1 MQFATGNYPAGASVR
16 ICTAMIA
23 LFATACSPPPGDD
36 EASETAASQV
46 TAPVTA
52 HTEPAPVVDSNPLRN
67 AYFGETHLH
76 TAYSLDAYIGGA
88 RLTPADAYRFAK
100 GEAVE
105 ALGQGNRISKPL
117 DFAAVTDHAE
127 YLGEMQSTMVEGTPG
142 HDQEL
147 LQQLRALT
155 DENERRQWFLKY
167 VIMNTRGDKPQHPPF
182 YAGPETTKSAWKVT
196 LDAAEQHNDPG
207 RFTALVAFEW
217 SSSPKGAN
225 LHRDVILRGA
235 QVPDL
240 PVSSFEDP
248 REEGLWEWLG
258 GLEKQGINVLAI
270 PHNSNASKG
279 LMFADTN
286 SRGEPLDL
294 GYAEQRAHFEP
305 LIEMMQ
311 VKGNSEVHRKF
322 WPADEFA
329 DFENADSL
337 AKFSER
343 VIEKRNFVRT
353 GVTSGLACEQKL
365 GANPYKLGFVG
376 GTDSHNGMPGDVE
389 EYDWPGG
396 HGLEDGSP
404 ARRQGAEVGGWLE
417 AKDLN
422 PGALTG
428 VWAESN
434 TRDSIWDAMKRRETF
449 ATSGTRLRVRFFG
462 GWDFPQDL
470 TGQPDML
477 QRAYAGGVPM
487 GGDLQPSKQ
496 ASTPRFV
503 VWAVKDPDGANLD
516 RIQLIKTW
524 VDADGEPHET
534 IHDVVWSEPET
545 RVRGVDGKLPPV
557 GNSVDLGNA
566 SYRNTIGAAEL
577 SAVWSDPEFDPAR
590 HALYYI
596 RVLEIPTP
604 RWSTHDAVK
613 AGLEL
618 LDNVPATVQERAW
631 SSPIWYS
638 PAP

>member
-217 SSSPKGAN
+217 SSAPKGAN
-225 LHRDVILRGA
+225 LHRNVIFRGA

-240 PVSSFEDP
+240 PVSSFEVP
-248 REEGLWEWLG
+248 REEALWEWLG

-343 VIEKRNFVRT
+343 VIEKRNFVRA
-353 GVTSGLACEQKL
+353 GVTSGLAWEQKL

>member
-1 MQFATGNYPAGASVR
+1 
-16 ICTAMIA
+16 MIA

-217 SSSPKGAN
+217 SSAPKGAN
-225 LHRDVILRGA
+225 LHRNVIFRGA

-240 PVSSFEDP
+240 PVSSFEVP
-248 REEGLWEWLG
+248 REEALWEWLG

-343 VIEKRNFVRT
+343 VIEKRNFVRA
-353 GVTSGLACEQKL
+353 GVTSGLAWEQKL

-631 SSPIWYS
+631 SSPIWYP